1 MAELQ
6 EQLKKLWVR
15 FTPKQRWIMLG
26 SALLLFISVLG
37 ASYFYGAKPK
47 YVPLFA
53 EMESKDAGEVAARLQ
68 ELKVPFEI
76 MGNGTAIGVPEKDV
90 YKTRL
95 ELARQGLPRGNKG
108 FEVFD
113 ESKFGTTEFQ
123 NKVKYLQALQGELTR
138 TIEGMAEV
146 DKVRVHIVMPE
157 DSLYKKNEKPATA
170 SIMLKLKPKAN
181 LSPEQVKGI
190 VNLAAHSIRGLKPEN
205 ITVVDS
211 FARILNENIDPTGID
226 APINIKQVELTR
238 KKQDEMQKALE
249 SLLEQV
255 LGPNKAAVRV
265 SLELSFDQKTVD
277 KQTFEPVVD
286 DKGILRSSQESNE
299 AFKGTNPQPGGP
311 PGTTSNIPGYVT
323 TTPNSQSSFE
333 KKEATRNY
341 EINETKEK
349 TVVAPGGI
357 KRISVGVLVDAGM
370 SKPQQDSVAKAVSSA
385 AGINPARGDVI
396 SVEAVPFSTEIADKI
411 KKEEDDLA
419 QEQQRSQ
426 WTKIGSGVAVVLLIA
441 LIGFLMLRKRREEE
455 IEVLNMNNEMESDK
469 EGEDFEDETAT
480 EPGVD
485 GARVAM
491 TGVEDAK
498 PIPLEPV
505 KEKTPEEK
513 LRLEEQTAIETL
525 SKNKPE
531 EVALLLKTWLA
542 DE

>member
-6 EQLKKLWVR
+6 EQLKKIWDR
-15 FTPKQRWIMLG
+15 FTPRQRWIMLG
-26 SALLLFISVLG
+26 SALLLFITVLG
-37 ASYFYGAKPK
+37 TSYWYGGKPK

-68 ELKVPFEI
+68 ELKVPYEI

-170 SIMLKLKPKAN
+170 SIMLKLKPNAK

-190 VNLAAHSIRGLKPEN
+190 VNLAAHSIRSLKAEN

-211 FARILNENIDPTGID
+211 FARILNENMDPTGLD
-226 APINIKQVELTR
+226 ATVNIKQVELTR

-286 DKGILRSSQESNE
+286 DKGILRSSQEHNE
-299 AFKGTNPQPGGP
+299 TFKGTSPQTGGP

-323 TTPNSQSSFE
+323 GTANSQSNLE
-333 KKEATRNY
+333 KKDATRNY

-349 TVVAPGGI
+349 TIVSPGGI
-357 KRISVGVLVDAGM
+357 KRISIGVLVDAGM
-370 SKPQQDSVAKAVSSA
+370 SKTQQDSVAKAVASA

-411 KKEEDDLA
+411 KKEEQDLL

-426 WTKIGSGVAVVLLIA
+426 MTKIGSGVSVVLVIA
-441 LIGFLMLRKRREEE
+441 VIGYLMLRKRREEE
-455 IEVLNMNNEMESDK
+455 IEVLSMNNQQTLGVEGESDDM
-469 EGEDFEDETAT
+469 EAESGLFMAET
-480 EPGVD
+480 D
-485 GARVAM
+485 
-491 TGVEDAK
+491 TGKAAPVEK
-498 PIPLEPV
+498 PKVL
-505 KEKTPEEK
+505 TAEEK
-513 LRLEEQTAIETL
+513 KRIEEQEAIGAL
-525 SKNKPE
+525 SKAKPE
-531 EVALLLKTWLA
+531 EVAMLLKTWLA